1 MAETIFRYINGVL
14 RPLKVNQV
22 TATSQSVTTVS
33 QSRQLP
39 KHTLAADHYRTP
51 HAFTIPNVTCHCCG
65 AKVFYYEHP
74 NGARVLFD
82 QLGPPWPKHPCYEA
96 GQTNKRPA
104 NNAVAATTRPR
115 WLNDGWQPLL
125 YEKQILL
132 QSGSAIRLQA
142 STDNYQVIFD
152 IPLVTL
158 QQRHIQTEQISKL
171 LMQAKMTRGKVLIQ
185 LHNGVQYFEIVTKNI
200 RQIYSKAMPTPNAAP
215 SPKANRTPQALT
227 DKQLASLTK
236 LDVKIQCHSEN
247 KRWLVN
253 LSHHDQQHT
262 LTFKEKTFEP
272 LKAYVEN
279 LELLVGKPNKK
290 RNCVVF
296 LLDSTRSFYINT
308 VISEDVIR
316 AISNAPEK
324 SFYCNLNTDVTA
336 HVEQLEAV
344 TISSH
349 SPTSMRVRGKL
360 AGENIVIKVDNRLLR
375 LGESTKKI
383 AMGDI
388 QISLRRVTDPGE
400 SEADFAIYIH
410 KSGDIISNRP
420 RGYVSRLTRSDSKQ
434 VGRDSSASRVVGHKA
449 VPVTLSSVD
458 LSQDN
463 QIFLVVND
471 KQQGYRLR
479 LHSTAQ
485 TVTDQIEMLLLN
497 PASHDAHLVKRAEH
511 SYQFHID
518 GRFVVMASVEDV
530 FAVPTNR
537 RSAES
542 TKTHDDA
549 TQTGNTATMLLPDCI
564 QRRSHLERHGLGAA
578 LLDAVKQIKKQP

>member
-1 MAETIFRYINGVL
+1 
-14 RPLKVNQV
+14 
-22 TATSQSVTTVS
+22 
-33 QSRQLP
+33 
-39 KHTLAADHYRTP
+39 
-51 HAFTIPNVTCHCCG
+51 
-65 AKVFYYEHP
+65 
-74 NGARVLFD
+74 
-82 QLGPPWPKHPCYEA
+82 
-96 GQTNKRPA
+96 
-104 NNAVAATTRPR
+104 
-115 WLNDGWQPLL
+115 
-125 YEKQILL
+125 
-132 QSGSAIRLQA
+132 
-142 STDNYQVIFD
+142 
-152 IPLVTL
+152 
-158 QQRHIQTEQISKL
+158 
-171 LMQAKMTRGKVLIQ
+171 
-185 LHNGVQYFEIVTKNI
+185 
-200 RQIYSKAMPTPNAAP
+200 
-215 SPKANRTPQALT
+215 
-227 DKQLASLTK
+227 
-236 LDVKIQCHSEN
+236 
-247 KRWLVN
+247 
-253 LSHHDQQHT
+253 
-262 LTFKEKTFEP
+262 
-272 LKAYVEN
+272 
-279 LELLVGKPNKK
+279 
-290 RNCVVF
+290 
-296 LLDSTRSFYINT
+296 
-308 VISEDVIR
+308 
-316 AISNAPEK
+316 
-324 SFYCNLNTDVTA
+324 
-336 HVEQLEAV
+336 
-344 TISSH
+344 
-349 SPTSMRVRGKL
+349 
-360 AGENIVIKVDNRLLR
+360 
-375 LGESTKKI
+375 
-383 AMGDI
+383 MGDI